1 MAASRA
7 NTIAK
12 NSAYSVACQTL
23 TLLMQFVVRTF
34 FIKCLTIEYLGVN
47 GLFSNILT
55 ILSFADL
62 GLVNA
67 INYSL
72 YKPLAEHDD
81 YKVAQLMTLYQ
92 KVYRIIAVVVLVIG
106 LSLIPFLD
114 FFVKEKPDIA
124 ENFSLV
130 YVFFVV
136 NTAVSFL
143 FAYKQTLIIADQKK
157 YVVALYTFFITSAI
171 CIVQCAE
178 LYWLHSF
185 YLYLALMVVNTVA
198 VNVFIA
204 RKCHQMYPA
213 FSIET
218 PEPLSKAEKS
228 NIFENVKALAIY
240 KFCNVSFSGTS
251 NIILSKL
258 FGVAIVGL
266 CSNVYYVVNAGMGIL
281 VQVLNSFVATLGNL
295 NAVESRE
302 NKIKAFYKTTIFCF
316 WLYGFV
322 CTGLMLYMNDFL
334 RIWLGE
340 GFTVDNLTIL
350 AIVLIFYMDN
360 VTFALCAYR
369 TTMGL
374 FSRVKYNP
382 IAGAILN
389 IVLGVVLGKSIG
401 PAGVFLAIP
410 ITRFLFINIFDMY
423 VVFKYGLEDKPYKL
437 LWYMVVFPVFSL
449 AVYYMLVMLG
459 GTINFN
465 NSILTFIVKCLI
477 FGLIYNIL
485 FYACFHRMNL
495 FKDILRN
502 ISSILAKKR
511 KS

>member
-1 MAASRA
+1 MAVSRA

-92 KVYRIIAVVVLVIG
+92 KVYRVIAVVVLVVG
-106 LSLIPFLD
+106 LSLVPFLD
-114 FFVKEKPDIA
+114 FFVKEKPNIA
-124 ENFSLV
+124 ENFSVV
-130 YVFFVV
+130 YIFFVV

-171 CIVQCAE
+171 CIVQCVE

-185 YLYLALMVVNTVA
+185 YLYLALMVVNTIA
-198 VNVFIA
+198 VNVFLA
-204 RKCHQMYPA
+204 QKCNKMYPA
-213 FSIET
+213 FSIES
-218 PEPLSKAEKS
+218 PAPLSKEEKS

-258 FGVAIVGL
+258 FGVAIVGF
-266 CSNVYYVVNAGMGIL
+266 CFNVYYVVNAGMGIL

-334 RIWLGE
+334 RIWLGVSY
-340 GFTVDNLTIL
+340 TVDNLIIL

-360 VTFALCAYR
+360 VTFALGAYR
-369 TTMGL
+369 TIMGL
-374 FSRVKYNP
+374 FMRVKYNP
-382 IAGAILN
+382 IVGAIIN
-389 IVLGVVLGKSIG
+389 IILGVVLGKYIG

-410 ITRFLFINIFDMY
+410 ISRFLFINVFDTY
-423 VVFKYGLEDKPYKL
+423 VVFKYGLQDKPYKL
-437 LWYMVVFPVFSL
+437 LVYMVVFPAFSL
-449 AVYYMLVMLG
+449 AVYYLLLAIG
-459 GTINFN
+459 KNINFSN
-465 NSILTFIVKCLI
+465 IILTFIIKCII
-477 FGLIYNIL
+477 FGLIYSML
-485 FYACFHRMNL
+485 FYTFFHRMDL
-495 FKDILRN
+495 FKDILKN
-502 ISSILAKKR
+502 ITSLLVKKR
-511 KS
+511 

>member
-1 MAASRA
+1 MATSRA

-12 NSAYSVACQTL
+12 NSAYSVVCQTL

-34 FIKCLTIEYLGVN
+34 FIKCLSIEYLGVN

-92 KVYRIIAVVVLVIG
+92 KVYRIIAVVVLVVG
-106 LSLIPFLD
+106 LSLVPFLD

-130 YVFFVV
+130 YIFFVV

-171 CIVQCAE
+171 CIIQCIE

-185 YLYLALMVVNTVA
+185 YLYLALMVINTIA

-204 RKCHQMYPA
+204 QKCNKMYPA
-213 FSIET
+213 FTIES
-218 PEPLSKAEKS
+218 PAPLSKEEKS

-258 FGVAIVGL
+258 FGVAIVGF

-295 NAVESRE
+295 NAVESRA

-334 RIWLGE
+334 RLWLGE
-340 GFTVDNLTIL
+340 GYTVDNLIIL

-374 FSRVKYNP
+374 FTRVKYNP
-382 IAGAILN
+382 IAGAVVN
-389 IVLGVVLGKSIG
+389 IVLGVILGKYIG

-410 ITRFLFINIFDMY
+410 ISRFFFINIFDMY
-423 VVFKYGLEDKPYKL
+423 VVFKYGLQDKPYKL
-437 LWYMVVFPVFSL
+437 LMYMVIFPVFSV
-449 AVYYMLVMLG
+449 AIYYLLVLIGGNINLG
-459 GTINFN
+459 NY
-465 NSILTFIVKCLI
+465 ILTFITRCIV

-485 FYACFHRMNL
+485 FYAFFHRMVL

-502 ISSILAKKR
+502 ITSIHVKKR
-511 KS
+511 K